1 MANVDSL
8 GIDNDSDPAAEP
20 ADLGELSGFT
30 DYNMDISRFRR
41 IQKLGEGTFGTV
53 FLAQDALTDWKVV
66 VKELHHAEL
75 SQREMDLFR
84 REVHILVT
92 THNPFVLPCVG
103 FSFRSPYSIVCPYM
117 ASGSL
122 WDMLHNSRGTT
133 LSPTQKTCIAIG
145 VAHGMR
151 YLHRQGIIH
160 RDLKSPNI
168 LLDGMGL
175 PKIADFGLSRFMDN
189 DSAEVLTTKG
199 IGTPQW
205 MAPEQVGGSSY
216 GLPVD
221 VYAFGVILYELFT
234 GKAPFHDR
242 TETGVQLFDLIRQG
256 VRPTLTGTSDI
267 EKLMLRCWDA
277 DPARRPTFEEIY
289 TLLSTS
295 IVQVPG
301 THVKGVR
308 AFIRLRI
315 ENEVEPRNVVA
326 NMTRTVNGIYLT
338 LERIKDATTQNIMDW
353 FCHFA
358 EVGSVKDLARYV
370 RAIERLDINGTNSLG
385 VYLSFFGL
393 RSSVQRTLAITW
405 PYCSSSRSKESM
417 STGRT
422 GTESHRSWHQ
432 SSTAT
437 WRPSGC
443 CCQSRES
450 TLT

>member
-8 GIDNDSDPAAEP
+8 GLDDDTGPPAAP

-53 FLAQDALTDWKVV
+53 YLAQDTLTDWKVV
-66 VKELHHAEL
+66 IKELHHAEL
-75 SQREMDLFR
+75 SQREMELFR
-84 REVHILVT
+84 REIHILVT
-92 THNPFVLPCVG
+92 AHNPFVLPCVG

-122 WDMLHNSRGTT
+122 WDILHNSRGAT
-133 LSPTQKTCIAIG
+133 LSATQKTCIAIG

-151 YLHRQGIIH
+151 YLHRQGIMH
-160 RDLKSPNI
+160 RDLKSPNV

-175 PKIADFGLSRFMDN
+175 PKIGDFGLSRFMDS
-189 DSAEVLTTKG
+189 DSAEALATKG

-205 MAPEQVGGSSY
+205 MAPEQLGGAPY
-216 GLPVD
+216 GLAVD
-221 VYAFGVILYELFT
+221 VYAFGIVLYELFT
-234 GKAPFHDR
+234 GQTPFHDR
-242 TETGVQLFDLIRQG
+242 RETGTQLFELIRQG
-256 VRPTLTGTSDI
+256 ARPTVTGGSDI
-267 EKLMLRCWDA
+267 ENLMRRCWKA
-277 DPARRPTFEEIY
+277 DPTERPTFEEIY

-326 NMTRTVNGIYLT
+326 DMTRTMNGIYLT
-338 LERIKDATTQNIMDW
+338 LDRVKDATVQNLMDW

-358 EVGSVKDLARYV
+358 EAGSVKDLARYV
-370 RAIERLDINGTNSLG
+370 RAIDGIDINGTNSMG
-385 VYLSFFGL
+385 VFL
-393 RSSVQRTLAITW
+393 
-405 PYCSSSRSKESM
+405 
-417 STGRT
+417 
-422 GTESHRSWHQ
+422 
-432 SSTAT
+432 
-437 WRPSGC
+437 
-443 CCQSRES
+443 
-450 TLT
+450 